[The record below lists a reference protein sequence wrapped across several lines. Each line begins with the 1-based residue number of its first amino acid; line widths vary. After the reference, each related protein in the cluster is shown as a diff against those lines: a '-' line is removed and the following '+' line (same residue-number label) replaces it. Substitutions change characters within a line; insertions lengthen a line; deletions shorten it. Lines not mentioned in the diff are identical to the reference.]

1 MLQLARALQRIGAE
15 VHVLSLNP
23 RKQRADV
30 EAARRALA
38 PVTLEAID
46 IDTGRHVRAALRSV
60 PMGVPQVVARFYSP
74 AFAQRLAEILRET
87 AFDVVI
93 IESPSL
99 LPYVRTIREA
109 SSALVVLRAL
119 NVEFRIW
126 EQLARNARN
135 PVRRAALHVVAR
147 SLRRYELAQLNACDA
162 VVPITAD
169 DGRDFRALGCERP
182 MHVLPGGVQPLDL
195 AEGPDPRAIYFLGSL
210 DYRPN
215 QEAALWIARELLPR
229 LARRAP
235 EATLHLG
242 GSNGPRR
249 LREQLVAAGVSV
261 IDDVPDA
268 AAFARPMGIMIAP
281 LFAGGGMRIKILE
294 AMALGKPVV
303 STSLGAAGIDVTQ
316 GSNILL
322 ADDAETFGD
331 AVAALVRDP
340 LRARQLGA
348 AGRRLVEERY
358 DATALTRELLAFLE
372 ELLQSREIDRRHRA

>member
-1 MLQLARALQRIGAE
+1 MGLAARAGGD
-15 VHVLSLNP
+15 P
-23 RKQRADV
+23 F
-30 EAARRALA
+30 AARGDFERALA
-38 PVTLEAID
+38 ENPPAP
-46 IDTGRHVRAALRSV
+46 GAAKELAGIS
-60 PMGVPQVVARFYSP
+60 
-74 AFAQRLAEILRET
+74 LAEGRTADARLLLERYLREAGPDPET
-87 AFDVVI
+87 LATLAVVQANAG
-93 IESPSL
+93 EGDAA
-99 LPYVRTIREA
+99 VRTIREA